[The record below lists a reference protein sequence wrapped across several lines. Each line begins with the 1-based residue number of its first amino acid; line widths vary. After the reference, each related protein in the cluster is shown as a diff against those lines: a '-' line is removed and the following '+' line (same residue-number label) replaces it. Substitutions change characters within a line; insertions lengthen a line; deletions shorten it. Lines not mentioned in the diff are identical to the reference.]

1 MAGPEARAVLS
12 DLQTKNGNN
21 ACFDCGTHNPSWAS
35 VSYGIWICLDCS
47 GQHRGLGV
55 HISFV
60 RSITMDKW
68 SDAQLAKMKVGGNAA
83 AAAFFKAQ
91 PDYNPRASIYEKY
104 NSATATQYRDKIAA
118 LAEGR
123 TWSASSTPASSRP
136 QSVSRP
142 PAQSSTPQ
150 RANENR
156 QSLGGSSGGP
166 SMEDYQRSAA
176 NKDQFFADRQAMN
189 ASRSAD
195 LPPSQGGRYVG
206 FGSSPMPSNS
216 NRNRG
221 GSEVE
226 DVLATGLSYLAT
238 GWNVF
243 STNAVQLGQ
252 LTAEK
257 LSEAAHVVN
266 ESIIK
271 PTAEKVAPVLER
283 GFTDARDFVSGRNG
297 GQLKSRTSSSGSL
310 SQHAAPTQQRTTT
323 RQSSEDEWQQW

>member
-189 ASRSAD
+189 ASNND
-195 LPPSQGGRYVG
+195 DFFDESQWA
-206 FGSSPMPSNS
+206 SNS
-216 NRNRG
+216 
-221 GSEVE
+221 
-226 DVLATGLSYLAT
+226 
-238 GWNVF
+238 
-243 STNAVQLGQ
+243 
-252 LTAEK
+252 
-257 LSEAAHVVN
+257 
-266 ESIIK
+266 
-271 PTAEKVAPVLER
+271 
-283 GFTDARDFVSGRNG
+283 SGRNG

>member
-104 NSATATQYRDKIAA
+104 NSY
-118 LAEGR
+118 G
-123 TWSASSTPASSRP
+123 ST
-136 QSVSRP
+136 
-142 PAQSSTPQ
+142 
-150 RANENR
+150 
-156 QSLGGSSGGP
+156 G
-166 SMEDYQRSAA
+166 
-176 NKDQFFADRQAMN
+176 N
-189 ASRSAD
+189 ASNND
-195 LPPSQGGRYVG
+195 DFFDESQWA
-206 FGSSPMPSNS
+206 SNS
-216 NRNRG
+216 
-221 GSEVE
+221 
-226 DVLATGLSYLAT
+226 
-238 GWNVF
+238 
-243 STNAVQLGQ
+243 
-252 LTAEK
+252 
-257 LSEAAHVVN
+257 
-266 ESIIK
+266 
-271 PTAEKVAPVLER
+271 
-283 GFTDARDFVSGRNG
+283 SGRNG